1 MNTFNSVQSCVI
13 NNSIDIDYSIL
24 IPGILNKYTS
34 IWLDAS
40 GSTNFDLTGNN
51 VNIWKNKTTNVLN
64 FDLTPN
70 AGTNITYNSTSPSS
84 VLINNGYYL
93 KNNNFNPITS
103 LQTWVFVLSTPTSV
117 TPDCRIIGVNSGSG
131 FDILIQNGTFLI
143 YKHNTAPNTGINY
156 PISLTA
162 NTKYLFSLSLNMSNP
177 DFNSTKN
184 NSIFRFN
191 GSTKTNGYVVNDSNF
206 NISGTSQL
214 LIGTLS
220 FNNNP
225 FYAIA
230 GNLGFNIY
238 EMIGINNKN
247 LGSGEVKI
255 IENYLNKRWK
265 LGLSI

>member
-64 FDLTPN
+64 FDVTPN
-70 AGTNITYNSTSPSS
+70 DGTNITYNSTSPSS

-93 KNNNFNPITS
+93 INNNFNTISS
-103 LQTWVFVLSTPTSV
+103 LQTWIFVFSTNSTDANR
-117 TPDCRIIGVNSGSG
+117 DCRIIGINSSG
-131 FDILIQNGTFLI
+131 RSGVDILIQSSKFFI
-143 YKHNTAPNTGINY
+143 YDHTTPSDGNRY
-156 PISLTA
+156 DISLEA
-162 NTKYLFSLSLNMSNP
+162 DNKYLFSLSLNMSNSSYY
-177 DFNSTKN
+177 DTLN
-184 NSIFRFN
+184 NSIFRLN
-191 GSTKTNGYVVNDSNF
+191 GSTNTTGYASGNDYF
-206 NISGTSQL
+206 GTSGTSPL
-214 LIGTLS
+214 LIGTIIAGG
-220 FNNNP
+220 P
-225 FYAIA
+225 FY
-230 GNLGFNIY
+230 GNSGFNIY

-247 LGSGEVKI
+247 LDTNEVKI